1 MTELMVMGNN
11 DWYRNKNWDDQI
23 ESAFRA
29 RLKRSRGD
37 YYRTQYLRIQGSY
50 LLSSDTPANHT
61 VGLSLMKEVLTEYPD
76 NDDTIANK
84 FDALSELG
92 DYYFKRD
99 RFDQA
104 YEYYKKAI
112 VLDANHTPD
121 QSHAILG
128 HIKSAVLLKQQQDY
142 TYCES
147 LLEKVGEP
155 VFPAQAYDLYL
166 TFAMLYDAMGCAEA
180 AKQYAATALKASE
193 QSSPFVRKGITLGK
207 ASIAEREFSFLTA
220 IITLE
225 K

>member
-37 YYRTQYLRIQGSY
+37 YY
-50 LLSSDTPANHT
+50 
-61 VGLSLMKEVLTEYPD
+61 
-76 NDDTIANK
+76 
-84 FDALSELG
+84 
-92 DYYFKRD
+92 FKRD
-99 RFDQA
+99 RLDQA

-112 VLDANHTPD
+112 VLDANHTHD

-128 HIKSAVLLKQQQDY
+128 YIKSAVLLKQQQDY

-207 ASIAEREFSFLTA
+207 ASVAEREFSFLTA

>member
-37 YYRTQYLRIQGSY
+37 YY
-50 LLSSDTPANHT
+50 
-61 VGLSLMKEVLTEYPD
+61 
-76 NDDTIANK
+76 
-84 FDALSELG
+84 
-92 DYYFKRD
+92 FKRD
-99 RFDQA
+99 R
-104 YEYYKKAI
+104 
-112 VLDANHTPD
+112 LD
-121 QSHAILG
+121 
-128 HIKSAVLLKQQQDY
+128 
-142 TYCES
+142 
-147 LLEKVGEP
+147 
-155 VFPAQAYDLYL
+155 QAYDLYL

-193 QSSPFVRKGITLGK
+193 QSSPFVRKGIPLGK